1 MLSLNFNIDAI
12 PERKLMVAKV
22 YGIWKK
28 ETAEAYHDE
37 YMKIVQPFLDD
48 KWAKLTYLTNWK
60 SSYPEIIE
68 IIGEHMR
75 WCQENGAV
83 FSVYVIENPV
93 TQSQL
98 KRMITSGDASSITK
112 IFRTHEEADRF
123 LKENGF

>member
-12 PERKLMVAKV
+12 PERKLMIAKV

-37 YMKIVQPFLDD
+37 YMKIVQPFLGD
-48 KWAKLTYLTNWK
+48 KWAKLTNLTNWK

-68 IIGEHMR
+68 IIGKHMR

-93 TQSQL
+93 AQSQL

>member
-1 MLSLNFNIDAI
+1 
-12 PERKLMVAKV
+12 MVAKV